1 MATMTPPARPAPAP
15 PGKRASAWASRNFWI
30 WSLAASLALW
40 LLADALTGTFSLKLL
55 LVNASLAT
63 FLALAGVAQMI
74 VITSGDGSFDL
85 SLPYVITISA
95 MLSAGVLGH
104 AHASAVISIVLALAA
119 GVLIGCVNGALT
131 SWLKMP
137 AMVASLSVGYV
148 VYSAILVLENQHFAG
163 VSTALSNFL
172 RAETDG
178 AAVVLAV
185 TAVIAVLAAIL
196 LGATVYGRNLHAMGQ
211 SRPAAQLSGIRV
223 NRMIIYNFALAGLLG
238 SVVGVLLAAYDGGA
252 FQNIGDVY
260 LLGSVAAVVVGG
272 VPVTGGRSS
281 VPATMLGAL
290 VMTLLVTVL
299 EVSKLDAG
307 VQDILE
313 GVAVIVIVVLAQ
325 LGRTRQSR

>member
-1 MATMTPPARPAPAP
+1 MTPPAQAP
-15 PGKRASAWASRNFWI
+15 PTRRAAAWATRNFWI
-30 WSLAASLALW
+30 WSLAAALALW
-40 LLADALTGTFSLKLL
+40 LLADALTGSFSVKLL

-63 FLALAGVAQMI
+63 FLGLAGVAQMI

-95 MLSAGVLGH
+95 MLSAGVLGR
-104 AHASAVISIVLALAA
+104 AHSNAVYGIVLALITGTA
-119 GVLIGCVNGALT
+119 IGCVNGALT
-131 SWLKMP
+131 SVLKMP
-137 AMVASLSVGYV
+137 AMVASLSVGYI
-148 VYSAILVLENQHFAG
+148 VYSAILVLENLQFTG
-163 VSTALSNFL
+163 VSSTLGNFL

-178 AAVVLAV
+178 AAVVLAI
-185 TAVIAVLAAIL
+185 TAVLAVLAAIL
-196 LGATVYGRNLHAMGQ
+196 LTATVYGRHLHAMGQ
-211 SRPAAQLSGIRV
+211 SRPAARLSGIRV
-223 NRMIIYNFALAGLLG
+223 NRMIVYNFALAGLLG
-238 SVVGVLLAAYDGGA
+238 AIVGVLLAAYDGGA

-299 EVSKLDAG
+299 EVSKLAAG

-313 GVAVIVIVVLAQ
+313 GVAVIVIVVFAQ

>member
-1 MATMTPPARPAPAP
+1 MATMTPPARAP
-15 PGKRASAWASRNFWI
+15 GVKRAIGWTTRNFWI

-40 LLADALTGTFSLKLL
+40 LLADALTGSFSVKLL

-63 FLALAGVAQMI
+63 FLGLAGVAQMI

-104 AHASAVISIVLALAA
+104 AHGAAVYGIVLALVT
-119 GVLIGCVNGALT
+119 GTVIGCVNGALT
-131 SWLKMP
+131 SALKMP
-137 AMVASLSVGYV
+137 AMIASLSVGYI
-148 VYSAILVLENQHFAG
+148 VYSAILELENIQSTG
-163 VSTALSNFL
+163 VSTGFGNFL

-178 AAVVLAV
+178 AAVVLPI
-185 TAVIAVLAAIL
+185 TAVLAVLVAIL
-196 LGATVYGRNLHAMGQ
+196 LTATVYGRNLHAMGQ

-223 NRMIIYNFALAGLLG
+223 NRMIVYNFALAGLLG
-238 SVVGVLLAAYDGGA
+238 AMVGVLLAAYDGGA

>member
-15 PGKRASAWASRNFWI
+15 PGQRASAWVTRNFWV

-40 LLADALTGTFSLKLL
+40 LLADALTGTFSVKLL

-104 AHASAVISIVLALAA
+104 AHSNAVFGIVLALAA
-119 GVLIGCVNGALT
+119 GTLIGCVNGALT
-131 SWLKMP
+131 SLLKMP

-148 VYSAILVLENQHFAG
+148 VYSAILVLENLHFTG
-163 VSTALSNFL
+163 VSAAVSNFL

-178 AAVVLAV
+178 AAVVLGV
-185 TAVIAVLAAIL
+185 TAVIAVLVAVL
-196 LGATVYGRNLHAMGQ
+196 LAATVYGRNLHAMGQ

-238 SVVGVLLAAYDGGA
+238 AVVGVLLAAYDGGA

-313 GVAVIVIVVLAQ
+313 GVAVILIVVLAQ